1 MFFEQPGWSNKPMRE
16 KSTTP
21 EPAKSRPSPTFHKW
35 KRSSFGRCSGFK
47 FQVIIIQKRYG
58 WCCGPGPATMQSSC
72 PQGLMVN
79 LFHWI
84 AGSPCYTK
92 AAHQISV
99 RATYCVVAPVQ
110 VSHKR
115 LVLEITFGSNDACV
129 PANTIHF
136 NPSSVEEVQIIHH

>member
-1 MFFEQPGWSNKPMRE
+1 
-16 KSTTP
+16 
-21 EPAKSRPSPTFHKW
+21 
-35 KRSSFGRCSGFK
+35 
-47 FQVIIIQKRYG
+47 
-58 WCCGPGPATMQSSC
+58 MQSSC

-92 AAHQISV
+92 AAHLISV

-136 NPSSVEEVQIIHH
+136 NPSSVEEVQINPPLAECVFPQCQDLPCTSNEVGQKVRGV